1 MGECAMMEQLRG
13 QGDVTMLNRREF
25 LGAGAGVA
33 MATLAHALPGDKMR
47 YAMSGHQFRTTPP
60 HPETG
65 IRMTARYGYHGLEP
79 FQEDV
84 AKYLEQPPSE
94 LKKLLDGAGLAL
106 CTIGSGG
113 QYFDA
118 PALQRTIDSNTAR
131 ARYIANF
138 GCRHLKVN
146 LSRRVSAEN
155 LSAANARIL
164 ATNLNEVGKRTADE
178 GIKFAFHPHCWTL
191 VERQP
196 ELNMIMDLTDP
207 RLVYLVLDTGHATL
221 GGIDPVKCLREYYT
235 RIAAIHL
242 KDTEPK
248 YNTANGWKG
257 PAPSEEEHN
266 RVNLYKRLGSGGVD
280 FPAFFQILRERHYDG
295 WVTLDFDAPRP
306 GEGTVEQDMNR
317 HKKYLLETL
326 HAELKA

>member
-1 MGECAMMEQLRG
+1 
-13 QGDVTMLNRREF
+13 MLTRREF
-25 LGAGAGVA
+25 LCAGLGAAVA
-33 MATLAHALPGDKMR
+33 RSAFALPGDRMR

-65 IRMTARYGYHGLEP
+65 IQMAARYGYHGIEP
-79 FQEDV
+79 FQDDMPQ
-84 AKYLEQPPSE
+84 YLKRPPE
-94 LKKLLDGAGLAL
+94 EFKAVLDASGLAL

-113 QYFDA
+113 QYLDSA
-118 PALQRTIDSNTAR
+118 RWQETIESHAAR
-131 ARYIANF
+131 ARYLAHF

-146 LSRRVSAEN
+146 LSRRVGAEN
-155 LSAANARIL
+155 LSAANGKIL
-164 ATNLNEVGKRTADE
+164 ARNLNEVGKRTADA
-178 GIKFAFHPHCWTL
+178 GIRFAFHPHAWTL

-196 ELNMIMDLTDP
+196 ELDMMMDLTDP
-207 RLVYLVLDTGHATL
+207 RLVYLVLDTGHAAL
-221 GGIDPVKCLREYYT
+221 GGIDPVKCLRDYYA

-242 KDTEPK
+242 KDAEAK
-248 YNTANGWKG
+248 YNTASGWKG

-280 FPAFFQILRERHYDG
+280 FPAFFRVLRERHYDG

-306 GEGTVEQDMNR
+306 GEGTVEQDMNS

-326 HAELKA
+326 HANLKS

>member
-1 MGECAMMEQLRG
+1 
-13 QGDVTMLNRREF
+13 MLNRREF
-25 LGAGAGVA
+25 LGTGAFA
-33 MATLAHALPGDKMR
+33 AAAAFAHALPGDKMR
-47 YAMSGHQFRTTPP
+47 YAMSGHEFRTTPP

-65 IRMTARYGYHGLEP
+65 IKMTAQYGYHGLEP

-84 AKYLEQPPSE
+84 AKYLDRPPQE
-94 LKKLLDGAGLAL
+94 LKKILDAAGLAL

-113 QYFDA
+113 QYLD
-118 PALQRTIDSNTAR
+118 PARLPQTIESNGAR
-131 ARYIANF
+131 ARYISYF
-138 GCRHLKVN
+138 GCTHLKVN

-155 LSAANARIL
+155 LSAANAKIL
-164 ATNLNEVGKRTADE
+164 AANLNEVGKRTADA
-178 GIKFAFHPHCWTL
+178 GITFAFHPHCWTL

-221 GGIDPVKCLREYYT
+221 GGIDPVRCLRDYYS

-242 KDTEPK
+242 KDTEAK

-266 RVNLYKRLGSGGVD
+266 KVNLYKRLGTGGVD
-280 FPAFFQILRERHYDG
+280 FPAFFRILRERNFDG

-317 HKKYLLETL
+317 HKKYLLDTL
-326 HAELKA
+326 HANLRTT